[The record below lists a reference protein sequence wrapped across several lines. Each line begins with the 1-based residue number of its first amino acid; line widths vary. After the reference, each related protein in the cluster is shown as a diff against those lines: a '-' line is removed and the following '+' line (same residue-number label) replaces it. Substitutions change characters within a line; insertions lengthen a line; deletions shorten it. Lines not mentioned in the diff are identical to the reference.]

1 MYHNSINFLFFYEV
15 QKCQVCGASIPEQL
29 EHEAEV
35 KDLEVGHV
43 SVPTPVCQGGYI
55 PLAGECIYPCLG
67 RESEESLASTWQG
80 EGEVLS
86 LLPEV
91 QSVPG
96 YRRPEHAP
104 RG

>member
-1 MYHNSINFLFFYEV
+1 MRWVITMYL
-15 QKCQVCGASIPEQL
+15 PL
-29 EHEAEV
+29 
-35 KDLEVGHV
+35 
-43 SVPTPVCQGGYI
+43 PVRGGYI
-55 PLAGECIYPCLG
+55 PLAGECNYPCLG
-67 RESEESLASTWQG
+67 RESHVSLASTWQG

-86 LLPEV
+86 LCPEV